1 MLNQNNNKN
10 LSNETDKKYFEDKEE
25 KNIISEK
32 IEKIKDLNTTQNESY
47 KDYENIMIKP
57 IDLLN
62 RNKIESDILEKITLI
77 QGDVRDQD
85 LVIKLAENCDY
96 IYHLAA
102 ILGVDIV
109 ADNPVETM
117 ETEVEGTKNVV
128 YAALKHGVK
137 KVIYASTSG
146 VYGHSAIEKSVDE
159 DIMIDPR
166 TSYAMAKRYN
176 EIYLKA
182 VYEERGLESISL
194 RFFNVYGPRQDDRMV
209 IPRFFEQ
216 ALKNEPITV
225 FGSGKQTRDFTS
237 VEETIIS
244 LVKLTDVSKGAEIFN
259 IANETEMNILE
270 LANHIKELTQ
280 SSSEIKLIE
289 SPANRYDYEV
299 ERRVGSSDKLYKATG
314 FKPNTDI
321 RIGLK
326 NLHETL
332 YQIN

>member
-1 MLNQNNNKN
+1 MKVLITGGAGFIGSHLTAYLAEEGHEVIVLDN
-10 LSNETDKKYFEDKEE
+10 L
-25 KNIISEK
+25 
-32 IEKIKDLNTTQNESY
+32 L
-47 KDYENIMIKP
+47 
-57 IDLLN
+57 
-62 RNKIESDILEKITLI
+62 RGNKIEDNILSKITFVE
-77 QGDVRDQD
+77 GDVRNQD
-85 LVIKLAENCDY
+85 LVMKLSENCDQ

-244 LVKLTDVSKGAEIFN
+244 LVKLSEVSTGAEIYN
-259 IANETEMNILE
+259 IANETELNILE
-270 LANHIKELTQ
+270 LAEYIKEITK
-280 SSSEIKLIE
+280 SDSEIKLIE

-299 ERRVGSSDKLYKATG
+299 ERRVGSSEKLLKAVG

-321 RIGLK
+321 RLGLK
-326 NLHETL
+326 KLQESL